1 MADYSQERIEI
12 GEAVVHEGR
21 RLRASVRAKRRG
33 DVTELVLSLTLFE
46 KETTPGISTTLVGS
60 PGWHGN
66 LCIERVPRRSPSVMR
81 RAVMQARVVMAEAV
95 LALVLRSSEL
105 YGWEKGSATN
115 NARAAADRIIAA
127 IDADMVKRFPDLFT
141 EARIPG
147 VSRE

>member
-21 RLRASVRAKRRG
+21 VLRARVRATRRG
-33 DVTELVLSLTLFE
+33 DVTELALYLSLFE

-60 PGWHGN
+60 PGWQGH

-81 RAVMQARVVMAEAV
+81 RAVMQARVVMDEAV

-115 NARAAADRIIAA
+115 NARAAADRIMVAM
-127 IDADMVKRFPDLFT
+127 DADMVARFPDLFT
-141 EARIPG
+141 AEVRVPG
-147 VSRE
+147 GAA